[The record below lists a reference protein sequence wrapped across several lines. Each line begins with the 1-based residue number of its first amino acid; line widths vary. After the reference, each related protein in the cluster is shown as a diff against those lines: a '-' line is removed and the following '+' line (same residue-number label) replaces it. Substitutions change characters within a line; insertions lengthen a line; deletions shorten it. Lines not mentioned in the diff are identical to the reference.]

1 MIQTGKAFIHDQFM
15 LQNDTAAKL
24 YHDYAKELPIIDYHC
39 HVSPI
44 EIAEN
49 RQYRNISE
57 IWLHG
62 DHYKW
67 RAMRA
72 CGVDESFITGEASDK
87 EKFLKWAETVPY
99 TLGNPL
105 YHWTHLE
112 LKRYFDIDELV
123 NAESA
128 EGIWEQTK
136 EQLQSSTLSTR
147 GIIKQSNV
155 EIICTTDDPTDGLEA
170 HQSIAQDRFET
181 AVYPAFRPDKALMVG
196 KSYFTDYISSLET
209 TGGIKI
215 DSLQKLLDV
224 LEARAHFFHQQ
235 GCRLA
240 DHGIE
245 TIPFQQTN
253 DRDGEAIFR
262 KALAGEPI
270 SQKET
275 EQYQTYVL
283 LFLGKLYHSL
293 GWTMQFHLGAL
304 RNTNSRMFKQLGAD
318 TGFDSIGDFSFAKSL
333 TLFLNELDKTNELP
347 QSILYTLNPN
357 HNEVIASAIGSF
369 QGDTPGKIQFGSGWW
384 FNDTKQGMEKQLND
398 LANIGLLSQFVGMLT
413 DSRSF
418 LSYTRHEY
426 FRRIM
431 CNLIGSWVEAGEW
444 PADEKWIGQL
454 VQGICYRNAKRY
466 FAF

>member
-1 MIQTGKAFIHDQFM
+1 MIQTGKTFIHDQFM

-39 HVSPI
+39 HVSPF

-49 RQYRNISE
+49 RQYTNISE

-67 RAMRA
+67 RAMRT
-72 CGVDESFITGEASDK
+72 CGVDEAFITGQASDK
-87 EKFLKWAETVPY
+87 DKFIKWAETVPY

-123 NAESA
+123 NLDSA
-128 EGIWEQTK
+128 ERIWEQTK
-136 EQLQSSTLSTR
+136 DQLQSSTLSTR
-147 GIIKQSNV
+147 GIIKKSNV
-155 EIICTTDDPTDGLEA
+155 EVICTTDDPADGLEA
-170 HQSIAQDRFET
+170 HQSIAKDGFET
-181 AVYPAFRPDKALMVG
+181 AVYPAFRPDKALMIG
-196 KSYFTDYISSLET
+196 TKDFKAYISRLET
-209 TGGIKI
+209 TSGKQIE
-215 DSLQKLLDV
+215 SLKELLDV
-224 LEARAHFFHQQ
+224 LETRAHFFHQQ

-245 TIPFQQTN
+245 TIPFQLASHNEIELIFTKALT
-253 DRDGEAIFR
+253 GEAISER
-262 KALAGEPI
+262 EA
-270 SQKET
+270 

-283 LFLGKLYHSL
+283 LFLGRLYHSL
-293 GWTMQFHLGAL
+293 DWTMQLHLGAL
-304 RNTNSRMFKQLGAD
+304 RNTNFRMFNQLGTD
-318 TGFDSIGDFSFAKSL
+318 TGFDSISDFSFAKSL
-333 TLFLNELDKTNELP
+333 TMFLDELDKTEELP

-369 QGDTPGKIQFGSGWW
+369 QSDKPGKIQFGSGWW
-384 FNDTKQGMEKQLND
+384 YNDTKQGMEKQISD

-426 FRRIM
+426 FRRIL
-431 CNLIGSWVEAGEW
+431 CNLIGNWIEAGEW
-444 PADEKWIGQL
+444 PTDEKWVGQL
-454 VQGICYRNAKRY
+454 VQGISYQNAKKY
-466 FAF
+466 FSF

>member
-1 MIQTGKAFIHDQFM
+1 
-15 LQNDTAAKL
+15 
-24 YHDYAKELPIIDYHC
+24 
-39 HVSPI
+39 
-44 EIAEN
+44 
-49 RQYRNISE
+49 
-57 IWLHG
+57 
-62 DHYKW
+62 
-67 RAMRA
+67 
-72 CGVDESFITGEASDK
+72 
-87 EKFLKWAETVPY
+87 
-99 TLGNPL
+99 
-105 YHWTHLE
+105 
-112 LKRYFDIDELV
+112 
-123 NAESA
+123 
-128 EGIWEQTK
+128 
-136 EQLQSSTLSTR
+136 
-147 GIIKQSNV
+147 
-155 EIICTTDDPTDGLEA
+155 
-170 HQSIAQDRFET
+170 
-181 AVYPAFRPDKALMVG
+181 MVG